1 MKKGLQEKICA
12 IFQRTVQ
19 LTLHIFS
26 TLCASFRKSPTTK
39 KCLEKNEK
47 VDRFWR
53 NIKREKMRKN
63 IESLLLMV
71 LSNLLIPLIPFLI
84 EMQYGESH
92 HLSQRTFIM
101 GATMYCFSIAIFSER
116 RLFNFLIICVGI
128 LIVSLYGSYKSTD
141 YITTFF
147 DFKIFLF
154 FSVFITHLFERIIIN
169 IFENEKI
176 KTFI

>member
-1 MKKGLQEKICA
+1 MKEMIKKLQQYITTIK
-12 IFQRTVQ
+12 TVVISK
-19 LTLHIFS
+19 LCGSYKKEIS
-26 TLCASFRKSPTTK
+26 T
-39 KCLEKNEK
+39 EGKNEENTK
-47 VDRFWR
+47 FWKKIR
-53 NIKREKMRKN
+53 NEKMRRN
-63 IESLLLMV
+63 IESLLLVV

-92 HLSQRTFIM
+92 CLSQRTFIM

-141 YITTFF
+141 YITTIF